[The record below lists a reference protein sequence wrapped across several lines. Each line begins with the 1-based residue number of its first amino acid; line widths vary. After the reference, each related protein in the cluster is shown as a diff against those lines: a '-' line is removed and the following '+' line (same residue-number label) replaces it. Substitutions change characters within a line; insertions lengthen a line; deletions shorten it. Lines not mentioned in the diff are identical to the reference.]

1 VLRGDGHN
9 HWHVQDLE
17 DFNLV
22 RLDNGRLVGAQA
34 RHGFCIYDNYRN
46 GSDQPAFY
54 TRSSGVCGES
64 PSDTQT
70 FMGLSVGWGDTY
82 RWSLPDQYIDI
93 TGLTNGRYRLYA
105 EVDPD
110 NWFQENNA
118 RNNLSWI
125 NIRISGEK
133 VTIVRYGRGA

>member
-1 VLRGDGHN
+1 
-9 HWHVQDLE
+9 
-17 DFNLV
+17 
-22 RLDNGRLVGAQA
+22 
-34 RHGFCIYDNYRN
+34 
-46 GSDQPAFY
+46 
-54 TRSSGVCGES
+54 
-64 PSDTQT
+64 
-70 FMGLSVGWGDTY
+70 MGLSVGWGDIY

-133 VTIVRYGRGA
+133 VTIVRYGPGA